1 MNDRPLD
8 IALGNLSKIQ
18 RRAANWDG
26 GSLLVLVAGPGSGK
40 TQVLTC
46 RIARLLDSSRGKKF
60 RVLALTFTNK
70 AADEMKERVASFV
83 PGLEERA
90 TIGTFHSFCAQ
101 VLRQHGAHIGIRP
114 DFTIYSRENDRLAV
128 LEDALAREFP
138 AGGSANIDR
147 SGYLKFV
154 DRAKA
159 RLIEPDDIEDRFR
172 SLPDPKRAAE
182 IYRAYEEELRALNA
196 LDFNSLIFE
205 AHRLVGTFPVI
216 AEHYRVSYP
225 YWLIDEFQDTTSA
238 QYRLVRAMAGE
249 EFRNVFAVADDD
261 QIIYRWNGASFRQI
275 QRLRKDFSPELIQ
288 LPTNYRCPGIIVEA
302 ANRLVAYNVERTEKK
317 KPLEAG
323 RTDFK
328 FSEPERLQ
336 VREFGSEE
344 EEADQIA
351 EEIAAC
357 GPSQWSCITVLAR
370 NRRLLENMRD
380 ALQGKK
386 VPAVISQRR
395 EDFLSPEFRWL
406 VACITQVLRPLD
418 RRNAGVLVETYN
430 RVAGIDVDVDHVVSR
445 AEISGESYLDAWLG
459 ETEEADSGNGASPS
473 GLSLE
478 PVRCLSPNSSSARKP
493 IDDIVAKFDSLP
505 SNGTAGRGDDL
516 SEDMA
521 AWREITRNIE
531 RLHGRS
537 IRLNRFLQE
546 LQLRSKEPSP
556 DPESVALMTI
566 HAAKGL
572 QFDIVYV
579 IGLAEEIM
587 PSYQSLIKGDYS
599 PEMEEER
606 RNCFVAIT
614 RAKERLVLSRAD
626 RYWNYPK
633 EPSRFLV
640 EMGLAR

>member
-18 RRAANWDG
+18 RRAADWDG
-26 GSLLVLVAGPGSGK
+26 GSMLVLVAGPGSGK

-70 AADEMKERVASFV
+70 AAAEMKERVASFV

-128 LEDALAREFP
+128 LEDALAKESP
-138 AGGSANIDR
+138 EGGSANIDC

-172 SLPDPKRAAE
+172 NLPDPKRAAE
-182 IYRAYEEELRALNA
+182 VYRTYEEKLRALNA
-196 LDFNSLIFE
+196 LDFNSLILE

-275 QRLRKDFSPELIQ
+275 QRLRRDFSPELIQ

-336 VREFGSEE
+336 VREFISEE
-344 EEADQIA
+344 EEADEIA
-351 EEIAAC
+351 GEIAAC
-357 GPSQWSCITVLAR
+357 GPSQRGCITVLAR
-370 NRRLLENMRD
+370 DRRLLENMRD
-380 ALQGKK
+380 ALRGEK

-418 RRNAGVLVETYN
+418 RRNVGVLVEAYN
-430 RVAGIDVDVDHVVSR
+430 RFAGIDVDIDHVVPR

-459 ETEEADSGNGASPS
+459 ETEDASSGNGTSPS
-473 GLSLE
+473 GLLLE
-478 PVRCLSPNSSSARKP
+478 PVRRLSLNSSSARKP
-493 IDDIVAKFDSLP
+493 IDDIVGRFESLS
-505 SNGTAGRGDDL
+505 SNGKGGGGDL

-521 AWREITRNIE
+521 AWREITHNIGK
-531 RLHGRS
+531 LHGRRS
-537 IRLNRFLQE
+537 IPLNQFLQQ

-556 DPESVALMTI
+556 DPGSVTLMTI

-572 QFDIVYV
+572 EFDIVYV

-587 PSYQSLIKGDYS
+587 PSYQSLRKGDHS

-606 RNCFVAIT
+606 RNCFVATT

-626 RYWNYPK
+626 RYWDYPK
-633 EPSRFLV
+633 KPSRFLV

>member
-1 MNDRPLD
+1 MNDCPLD
-8 IALGNLSKIQ
+8 IALGGLSKIQ
-18 RRAANWDG
+18 RRAVDWKE
-26 GSLLVLVAGPGSGK
+26 GSMLVLAGPGSGK

-101 VLRQHGAHIGIRP
+101 VLRQHGVHIGIKP

-128 LEDALAREFP
+128 LEDALAKKSS
-138 AGGSANIDR
+138 AGRPTDIDY

-154 DRAKA
+154 DRMKA
-159 RLIEPDDIEDRFR
+159 RLIEPDDIEEKFR
-172 SLPDPKRAAE
+172 SLPDPKRTAE
-182 IYRAYEEELRALNA
+182 IYRMYEEELRKLNA

-205 AHRLVGTFPVI
+205 AYRLVKTFPVI
-216 AEHYRVSYP
+216 SEHYRISYP
-225 YWLIDEFQDTTSA
+225 YWLIDEFQDTNQA
-238 QYRLVRAMAGE
+238 QYRLVRALAGE
-249 EFRNVFAVADDD
+249 EFRNIFAVADDD

-275 QRLRKDFSPELIQ
+275 RRLRADFSPELIQ

-317 KPLEAG
+317 KPLDAG
-323 RTDFK
+323 RTEFK
-328 FSEPERLQ
+328 FPEEERLQ
-336 VREFGSEE
+336 VRKFSSEK
-344 EEADQIA
+344 EEADGIA
-351 EEIAAC
+351 EEIDAC
-357 GPSQWSCITVLAR
+357 GPSQWGCITVLAR
-370 NRRLLENMRD
+370 TRALLENMR
-380 ALQGKK
+380 AGLQRKK

-418 RRNAGVLVETYN
+418 RRNVGVLVEAYN
-430 RVAGIDVDVDHVVSR
+430 RVVGINVDVDHVVSR

-459 ETEEADSGNGASPS
+459 EAENANSGNGSFPR
-473 GLSLE
+473 GLLLE
-478 PVRCLSPNSSSARKP
+478 PVRRLSLNSSSARKP
-493 IDDIVAKFDSLP
+493 IDDIVGRFDSLL
-505 SNGTAGRGDDL
+505 SNGTAGRGGDL

-521 AWREITRNIE
+521 AWREITRNIG

-537 IRLNRFLQE
+537 IPLNQFLQQ

-556 DPESVALMTI
+556 DPESVTLMTI

-587 PSYQSLIKGDYS
+587 PSYQSLEKGDYS

-614 RAKERLVLSRAD
+614 RARERLVLSRAGQ
-626 RYWNYPK
+626 YSGYPK

-640 EMGLAR
+640 EMELAR

>member
-1 MNDRPLD
+1 MNARSLD
-8 IALGNLSKIQ
+8 IALGDLSKIQ
-18 RRAANWDG
+18 RRAVDWNDG
-26 GSLLVLVAGPGSGK
+26 SMLVLAGPGSGK

-70 AADEMKERVASFV
+70 AADEMKERVAAFV

-101 VLRQHGAHIGIRP
+101 VLRQHGVHIGIKP

-128 LEDALAREFP
+128 LEDALAKESSSYGLP
-138 AGGSANIDR
+138 NIDY

-154 DRAKA
+154 DRMKA
-159 RLIEPDDIEDRFR
+159 RLIKPDDIEERFKN
-172 SLPDPKRAAE
+172 LPDPRRAAE
-182 IYRAYEEELRALNA
+182 IYRMYEEELRTLNA

-205 AHRLVGTFPVI
+205 AHELVKTFPVI
-216 AEHYRVSYP
+216 AEHYQVSYP
-225 YWLIDEFQDTTSA
+225 YWLIDEFQDTNQA
-238 QYRLVRAMAGE
+238 QYQLVRTMAGE
-249 EFRNVFAVADDD
+249 EFQNVFAVADDD

-275 QRLRKDFSPELIQ
+275 QRLRRDFSPELIQ

-317 KPLEAG
+317 KPLATG
-323 RTDFK
+323 KTDFK
-328 FSEPERLQ
+328 FPKEERLQ
-336 VREFGSEE
+336 VREFVSEE
-344 EEADQIA
+344 EEADEIA
-351 EEIAAC
+351 GEIAAC
-357 GPSQWSCITVLAR
+357 GSRQWSCITVLAR
-370 NRRLLENMRD
+370 TRALLENMRE
-380 ALQGKK
+380 ALLRQK

-406 VACITQVLRPLD
+406 VACITQALRPLD
-418 RRNAGVLVETYN
+418 RHNVGVLVEAYN
-430 RVAGIDVDVDHVVSR
+430 RVAGIKVDVDHVVSR
-445 AEISGESYLDAWLG
+445 AEISGESYLDAWIG
-459 ETEEADSGNGASPS
+459 EAENANSGNGAFPRSLLLES
-473 GLSLE
+473 VRSLSL
-478 PVRCLSPNSSSARKP
+478 NSSSARKP
-493 IDDIVAKFDSLP
+493 INDIVGKFDSLL
-505 SNGTAGRGDDL
+505 SNGRAGRDGDL

-521 AWREITRNIE
+521 AWREITHNIGK
-531 RLHGRS
+531 LHGRK
-537 IRLNRFLQE
+537 IPLNQFLQQ

-556 DPESVALMTI
+556 DPESVTLMTI

-587 PSYQSLIKGDYS
+587 PSYQSLKKGDDS

-614 RAKERLVLSRAD
+614 RAKERLILSRAG
-626 RYWNYPK
+626 RYSGYPK
-633 EPSRFLV
+633 EASRFLV
-640 EMGLAR
+640 EMGLTR

>member
-18 RRAANWDG
+18 RRAADWDG

-114 DFTIYSRENDRLAV
+114 DFTIYSRENDRS
-128 LEDALAREFP
+128 P

-147 SGYLKFV
+147 SGYLKLI

-172 SLPDPKRAAE
+172 SLPDPKRAAD

-380 ALQGKK
+380 TLRGKK
-386 VPAVISQRR
+386 VPAVIAQRR

-406 VACITQVLRPLD
+406 VACITQVMRPLD
-418 RRNAGVLVETYN
+418 RRNAGVLVEAYN
-430 RVAGIDVDVDHVVSR
+430 RFAGINVDVDHVVSR

-459 ETEEADSGNGASPS
+459 EAEDATSGNGTSPS
-473 GLSLE
+473 GLLLE
-478 PVRCLSPNSSSARKP
+478 TVRRLSFNSSSARKP
-493 IDDIVAKFDSLP
+493 IDDIVGRFESLL
-505 SNGTAGRGDDL
+505 SNGKRGGGDL

-521 AWREITRNIE
+521 AWREITRNIGK
-531 RLHGRS
+531 LHGRS
-537 IRLNRFLQE
+537 IPLNQFLQQ

-556 DPESVALMTI
+556 GPESVNLMTI

-587 PSYQSLIKGDYS
+587 PSYQSLRKGDYS

-614 RAKERLVLSRAD
+614 RARERLVLSRAG
-626 RYWNYPK
+626 RYSGYPK

-640 EMGLAR
+640 EMGLTR